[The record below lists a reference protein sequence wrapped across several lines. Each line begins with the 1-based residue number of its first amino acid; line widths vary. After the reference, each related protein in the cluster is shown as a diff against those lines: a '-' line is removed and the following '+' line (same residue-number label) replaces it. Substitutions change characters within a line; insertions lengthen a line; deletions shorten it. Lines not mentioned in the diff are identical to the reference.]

1 MSKKPTKFLDVNGRV
16 IDDTS
21 ARYLTTVC
29 TSVSREQFDEPEI
42 RVPTPRCRTPL
53 QGISGH
59 ISRRLRGSCD
69 ARRTDRPTD

>member
-42 RVPTPRCRTPL
+42 RVANASMPNAPAGYQWPHLKTP
-53 QGISGH
+53 
-59 ISRRLRGSCD
+59 
-69 ARRTDRPTD
+69 ARELV

>member
-29 TSVSREQFDEPEI
+29 TSVSREQFDQPEI
-42 RVPTPRCRTPL
+42 RICAATAPRAPAGYQWPHLKTP
-53 QGISGH
+53 
-59 ISRRLRGSCD
+59 
-69 ARRTDRPTD
+69 AREL